1 MDRAVSLRA
10 ARTGWAL
17 CLALVAGFVLLRLPY
32 AVWPIETHPDER
44 YYAVGAA
51 EMIASG
57 EWVVP
62 VSPEGEVRLRKPP
75 LPYWYAAAGFALF
88 GETALGARAAW
99 LATAAATLALTWAL
113 ARTIGASVTG
123 AALAVAA
130 LGGHATFAK
139 SAGQHIPDGPL
150 ILGVTVA
157 LAAFSALYARAAER
171 PAWLLY
177 AGYLGLS
184 WAALAKGLLPLL
196 FLGVLLAVRLAHPLR
211 LSARERRHERQAAA
225 LAAAACL
232 WWFAVVALRFPQEM
246 AAQFLADQVSD
257 KATLDPLAVLAGLRK
272 TVTDLAL
279 PFAPV
284 LVAVFAARRWPPLGA
299 GGSGAVKLLMAWV
312 AAVVLLFAFS
322 DPLWERY
329 VLPAVPAAAALI
341 GLWASRLEPASLA
354 RRLSRA
360 APLFA
365 LLPVVAALLAGVL
378 SIGVGRVTGGL
389 ALIGCG
395 FGLALLGWRVAGAG
409 RAVPAA
415 ALLGATYPLIA
426 LCLVPLWLWIARPT
440 PADILAADLAR
451 SAVGPADVVFL
462 ADRHLVNEI
471 GLVTG
476 GIAAYSF
483 APTPDAL
490 PGDAAL
496 VVARDPALA
505 PALEAQGYATEMIPG
520 FPFDAPD
527 LGLFLAAW
535 RAGTLETYRAG
546 HGQPLV
552 VGRRAARPTASGPQG
567 SP

>member
-1 MDRAVSLRA
+1 MNRAASPRA

-17 CLALVAGFVLLRLPY
+17 CLVLVAGFVLLRLPY
-32 AVWPIETHPDER
+32 AVLPVETHPDER

-51 EMIASG
+51 KMIASG
-57 EWVVP
+57 DYVVP

-75 LPYWYAAAGFALF
+75 LPYWYAAGGFALF
-88 GETALGARAAW
+88 GETVFGARAAW

-150 ILGVTVA
+150 ILGVTAA
-157 LAAFSALYARAAER
+157 LAAFAALYAREGER
-171 PAWLLY
+171 PAWLFH

-211 LSARERRHERQAAA
+211 LTGRERRHERRAAA

-232 WWFAVVALRFPQEM
+232 WWFAVLALRFPQEM
-246 AAQFLADQVSD
+246 AAQFFADQVSD

-284 LVAVFAARRWPPLGA
+284 LVAVFAARRWPRLGP
-299 GGSGAVKLLMAWV
+299 GGSGAVQLLMVWV

-329 VLPAVPAAAALI
+329 VLPAVPAAAALL

-378 SIGVGRVTGGL
+378 ALGAGRVVGALAVIGFGL
-389 ALIGCG
+389 
-395 FGLALLGWRVAGAG
+395 GLALLGWRVARAG

-440 PADILAADLAR
+440 PADLFAEDLAR
-451 SAVGPADVVFL
+451 SGAGPPDVVFL

-476 GIAAYSF
+476 GIAAYRF

-490 PGDAAL
+490 PGDATV
-496 VVARDPALA
+496 VVARDRALA
-505 PALEAQGYATEMIPG
+505 PALEARGYATEIIPG
-520 FPFDAPD
+520 FPVDAPD
-527 LGLFLAAW
+527 LGAFLAAW
-535 RAGTLETYRAG
+535 RLGTLDAYRAA
-546 HGQPLV
+546 HGWPLV
-552 VGRRAARPTASGPQG
+552 VGRRPLTPRR
-567 SP
+567 

>member
-1 MDRAVSLRA
+1 MDRAVSPRA

-17 CLALVAGFVLLRLPY
+17 CLVLVAGFVLLRLPY
-32 AVWPIETHPDER
+32 ALWPLETHPDER

-57 EWVVP
+57 DYIVP

-75 LPYWYAAAGFALF
+75 LPYWYAAGGFALF
-88 GETALGARAAW
+88 GETVLGARAAW

-113 ARTIGASVTG
+113 ARTIGASATG

-150 ILGVTVA
+150 ILGVTTA
-157 LAAFSALYARAAER
+157 LAAFAALYAREGER
-171 PAWLLY
+171 PAWLFY

-196 FLGVLLAVRLAHPLR
+196 FLGILLAVRLAHPLR
-211 LSARERRHERQAAA
+211 LTGRERRHERRAAA

-246 AAQFLADQVSD
+246 AAQFFADQVSD

-284 LVAVFAARRWPPLGA
+284 LVAVFAARRWPRLGH
-299 GGSGAVKLLMAWV
+299 GGSGAVQLLMAWV

-329 VLPAVPAAAALI
+329 VLPAVPAAAALL

-365 LLPVVAALLAGVL
+365 LLPVAAALLAGVL
-378 SIGVGRVTGGL
+378 ALGAGRVVGGL
-389 ALIGCG
+389 AVIG
-395 FGLALLGWRVAGAG
+395 FGLGLALVGWRVARAG

-440 PADILAADLAR
+440 PADLFAEDLAR
-451 SAVGPADVVFL
+451 SGAGPADVVFL

-476 GIAAYSF
+476 GIAAYRF

-490 PGDAAL
+490 PGDATV
-496 VVARDPALA
+496 VVARDRALV
-505 PALEAQGYATEMIPG
+505 PALEARGYATEIIPG
-520 FPFDAPD
+520 FPVDSPD
-527 LGLFLAAW
+527 PGALLAAW
-535 RAGTLETYRAG
+535 RSGMLDAYRAE
-546 HGQPLV
+546 HGWPLV
-552 VGRRAARPTASGPQG
+552 VGRRPPQPTTLKSGP
-567 SP
+567 